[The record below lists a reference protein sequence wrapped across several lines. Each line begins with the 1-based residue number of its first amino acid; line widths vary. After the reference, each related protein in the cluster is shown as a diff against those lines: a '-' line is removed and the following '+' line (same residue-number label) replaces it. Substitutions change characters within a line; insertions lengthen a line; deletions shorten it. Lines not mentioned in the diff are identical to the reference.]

1 MLIILVRVKVLTFST
16 TLNNHSFKI
25 FTSQLNTGNVGII
38 QPNKLLSAP
47 EILAEEP
54 AFPQSDIWS
63 VGVLTY
69 VMLSGTVPF
78 RGENQNESRQNIL
91 FVRYRF
97 EHLYQEVSQEA
108 TRFLML
114 LFKRHPK

>member
-1 MLIILVRVKVLTFST
+1 MRHLQCNRFWNIFNKFNQRV
-16 TLNNHSFKI
+16 
-25 FTSQLNTGNVGII
+25 
-38 QPNKLLSAP
+38 LLFLAP

-78 RGENQNESRQNIL
+78 RGDDQNETRQNIL

-97 EHLYQEVSQEA
+97 ENLYQEVSQEA
-108 TRFLML
+108 TRFVML

>member
-1 MLIILVRVKVLTFST
+1 MFNNQQTYIHCSIICYLHNSNR
-16 TLNNHSFKI
+16 NSFNL
-25 FTSQLNTGNVGII
+25 FL
-38 QPNKLLSAP
+38 AP
-47 EILAEEP
+47 EVLAQEP
-54 AFPQSDIWS
+54 AFPQSDIWT

-78 RGENQNESRQNIL
+78 RGDDENESRQNIL

-97 EHLYQEVSQEA
+97 ENLFQEVTQEA